1 MRGIAVFHEA
11 ITKIMPADRKQNPW
25 ARSNF
30 HKPQAKTADKTTDKT
45 TDKAKDKATG
55 SVAVDPIALFQSARE
70 KSWKPLFEFFLT
82 ITMKGKIGLLLGND
96 RAVSMNFMPITNEDC
111 GTIEFRRPPGVK
123 TAAAA
128 KRWTAFTMG
137 FVRATMEPGW
147 HDKWSSKKNGAT
159 VSDLQDFVKMG
170 LGLLGWSSFV
180 DTRTFVED
188 HSTATPLSAFSHQ
201 EIKRKMAKA
210 ANEGEFEKKVG
221 SLHESRLFL
230 CDPFSLLVSFLLIFP
245 SPLDANKPHQMVHS
259 RQNSPASSQPGSP
272 RSVRSI
278 PATTSRP
285 GTPTQSRPPTP
296 SGHPE
301 SPSPAKPPQKKLA
314 ARPKPTQ

>member
-1 MRGIAVFHEA
+1 MHVHAAPKGGWNMPALHSVMRGIAVFDEA
-11 ITKIMPADRKQNPW
+11 ITKIMPAERKQNPW

-55 SVAVDPIALFQSARE
+55 SVAVVPVTVDPVALFQSVRE
-70 KSWKPLFEFFLT
+70 DSWKPLFDFFLT
-82 ITMKGKIGLLLGND
+82 ITMKGKIGLLLGDD

-147 HDKWSSKKNGAT
+147 HEKWSSKKNGAT
-159 VSDLQDFVKMG
+159 VSDLQNFVKTG
-170 LGLLGWSSFV
+170 LGLLGWGDVV

-188 HSTATPLSAFSHQ
+188 HSTATPLSAFNLQ
-201 EIKRKMAKA
+201 EVKRKLAKA
-210 ANEGEFEKKVG
+210 ANEGEFEKKVS
-221 SLHESRLFL
+221 SLSFHVFSFLPRFLFL
-230 CDPFSLLVSFLLIFP
+230 SSFLFLF
-245 SPLDANKPHQMVHS
+245 
-259 RQNSPASSQPGSP
+259 
-272 RSVRSI
+272 
-278 PATTSRP
+278 
-285 GTPTQSRPPTP
+285 
-296 SGHPE
+296 
-301 SPSPAKPPQKKLA
+301 SPSL
-314 ARPKPTQ
+314 